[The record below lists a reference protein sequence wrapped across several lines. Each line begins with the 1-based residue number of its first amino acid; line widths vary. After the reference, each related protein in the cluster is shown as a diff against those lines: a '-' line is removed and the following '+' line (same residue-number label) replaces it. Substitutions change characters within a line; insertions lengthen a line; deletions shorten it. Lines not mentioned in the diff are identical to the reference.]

1 MRSCAFLLSRNDHR
15 FTLSNSILWAGLQA
29 ADSLA
34 ASSTTS
40 GRAYFITNAD
50 PRPFWT
56 FLGDFLEP
64 LGYQR
69 PSVRLPWLLIYL
81 IACIVEF
88 IVQPIRRRISPKSPP
103 SDFTPSRITIAAT
116 NRVFKCDAA
125 RDELGYVPK
134 WSVAD
139 GQLAVVKSFDHMHAR
154 HAPLG
159 SKGILRKKKR

>member
-1 MRSCAFLLSRNDHR
+1 M
-15 FTLSNSILWAGLQA
+15 ILKPRWPWPAITISFSLAGLQA

-64 LGYQR
+64 LGYQP
-69 PSVRLPWLLIYL
+69 PSLRLPWLLIYL

-88 IVQPIRRRISPKSPP
+88 IVQPIRRRVSPKSPP

-139 GQLAVVKSFDHMHAR
+139 GQRAIVKSFDHMHAR
-154 HAPLG
+154 HAPPG